1 MDYPEISLG
10 VVHNVWARQMH
21 FIKAGDHETQHT
33 HQFDHLTLLAKG
45 SLDVSTNGANTVF
58 TAPHMIFISK
68 DSIHSMT
75 ALEDNTVAY
84 CIHALINSGENL
96 KVVDDLV
103 TPDMVPNGI
112 TIPE

>member
-21 FIKAGDHETQHT
+21 FLKAGDHETQHT

-45 SLDVSTNGANTVF
+45 SLEVTTNGEVTVF

-84 CIHALINSGENL
+84 CIHSLNGSDSTRY
-96 KVVDDLV
+96 VDDLV
-103 TPDMVPNGI
+103 SADMVPNGI
-112 TIPE
+112 NKDI